1 MSEAIRRVLQYAFN
15 ELNLHSVEAR
25 VDSEN
30 ISSLKVLEKIGF
42 AREGY
47 LKECSFNKG
56 QFRDNVIFS
65 LLRGELFMTAVLKS
79 ATCDTE
85 GIIHF
90 CASSGVP
97 FTELKVRQE
106 RFIICCNSGPTV

>member
-1 MSEAIRRVLQYAFN
+1 VCLQKRRSHNGNWTIGFWKFEFESYRTELGYMLKRKFQGNGYMSEAIRRVLQYAFN

-65 LLRGELFMTAVLKS
+65 LLRQNYS
-79 ATCDTE
+79 
-85 GIIHF
+85 
-90 CASSGVP
+90 
-97 FTELKVRQE
+97 
-106 RFIICCNSGPTV
+106 